1 MVVVKLHKVAMIVSI
16 PEEDWEA
23 FRKSIKET
31 GDVQFEYRGSTI
43 FAEMF

>member
-1 MVVVKLHKVAMIVSI
+1 VIKLHKVTMIVSI

-23 FRKSIKET
+23 FKESIKET
-31 GDVQFEYRGSTI
+31 GEVQFNYRYSTI